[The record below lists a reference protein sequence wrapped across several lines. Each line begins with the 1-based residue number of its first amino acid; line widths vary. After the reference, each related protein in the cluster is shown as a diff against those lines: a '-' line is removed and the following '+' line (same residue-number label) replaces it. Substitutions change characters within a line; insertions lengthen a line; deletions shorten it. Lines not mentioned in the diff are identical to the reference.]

1 MEETIITAGFALIG
15 TLAGTFGGIYT
26 TARLTSYRLQQLEK
40 QVERH
45 NNVIERTFR
54 IEETLSVQ
62 DERLKVAN
70 HRIDDLEKQNEQKKS
85 DLH

>member
-1 MEETIITAGFALIG
+1 MEETIITAGVALIG
-15 TLAGTFGGIYT
+15 TLVGTFGGICT

-54 IEETLSVQ
+54 LEEALSVH
-62 DERLKVAN
+62 DERIKVAN
-70 HRIDDLEKQNEQKKS
+70 HRIDDLEKHHEREKTN
-85 DLH
+85 LH